1 MAKVANNMKNVLLWL
16 PRLLVIAYILFL
28 SIFAFDAFSADS
40 TVLENILGLIMHL
53 VPSFILMLVLFV
65 AWKNEKLGAVLF
77 AILGV
82 IFTIFFNSYRE
93 LVTFAIISLPL
104 FAISSALLLSHYFRN
119 KEVSD

>member
-1 MAKVANNMKNVLLWL
+1 MKNVLLWL
-16 PRLLVIAYILFL
+16 PRVLAIAYIIFL
-28 SIFAFDAFSADS
+28 GIFAFDAFSADS

-77 AILGV
+77 AILAV

>member
-77 AILGV
+77 AILVV
-82 IFTIFFNSYRE
+82 IFTIFVNSYRE